1 MPLEV
6 EVCLNFIIPG
16 SPPHQMTLLQH
27 IPYIYVG
34 SVGVTVMV
42 TEHYTEHIQSQVNLT
57 TEKVLIVSSILLIG
71 KLSLGDGECLCSSY
85 TTHK

>member
-1 MPLEV
+1 
-6 EVCLNFIIPG
+6 
-16 SPPHQMTLLQH
+16 MTSLQH

-42 TEHYTEHIQSQVNLT
+42 TEHYAEQTQSQVNLT
-57 TEKVLIVSSILLIG
+57 TEKVPTISSILLKG